1 MTNTNDAII
10 TAPNLMSAAA
20 QVMLQARKT
29 IAPDYLPYLIDDAVE
44 VTAILADNN
53 KQDSTFTVEE
63 GWRYEVS
70 FLCTDTGVYSYVFS
84 DSAKAA
90 RNENPGSILIVI
102 SHWQEHPNEWT
113 ITTY

>member
-1 MTNTNDAII
+1 MANTNDAII

-53 KQDSTFTVEE
+53 RQDYRWTAEDGGS
-63 GWRYEVS
+63 WRVA
-70 FLCTDTGVYSYVFS
+70 FHCTDTGVYSYVFS
-84 DSAKAA
+84 DAATSARK
-90 RNENPGSILIVI
+90 ENPDSLLVIVE
-102 SHWQEHPNEWT
+102 HWQERDGWQVT
-113 ITTY
+113 IL